1 MSLDKNKT
9 VSEIGRRT
17 RLRNHEVQRM
27 LETLIEVWTEELVK
41 GGRIELQNFLVLE
54 VREVDRGENAGQLLV
69 GGKLR
74 RAPRRVRQV
83 VVRVS
88 KRLRGRL
95 KVPGTSSP

>member
-1 MSLDKNKT
+1 MTLDKNKT
-9 VSEIGRRT
+9 ISEVGRRT

-27 LETLIEVWTEELVK
+27 FEALIEVWTEELAA
-41 GGRIELQNFLVLE
+41 GGRIEIQNFLVLE
-54 VREVDRGENAGQLLV
+54 VHEVDRGENAGQLLV

-74 RAPRRVRQV
+74 RAPRKVRQV

-95 KVPGTSSP
+95 IIKRE